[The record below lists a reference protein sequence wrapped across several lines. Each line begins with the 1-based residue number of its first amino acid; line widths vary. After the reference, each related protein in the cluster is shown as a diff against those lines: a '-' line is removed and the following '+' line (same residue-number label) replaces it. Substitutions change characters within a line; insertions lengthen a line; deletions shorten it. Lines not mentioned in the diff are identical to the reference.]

1 MTASPLKRPPAPP
14 PPPSTRYGGAKFVNA
29 GKKPLSRS
37 LRLYQRI
44 AVVFVGVTFLLLLSV
59 LYLSVSRAT
68 IKITANPKLITVNA
82 VADVVANPTIDGQIA
97 GAVKEKTFTGSKTF
111 TLPSEGSQAVEAK
124 ATGTVTITNTTTSNQ
139 LLVATTRVLSDTG
152 VLFRLDK
159 ATTVPANGKVDV
171 IVHADAAGKNGEIA
185 PAKFTIPGLN
195 ATLQKQITGS
205 SVAPM
210 IGGVVYVRSLTD
222 KDIAD
227 AVSALSTDL
236 VKQAGDEFSQGLDAS
251 LNGVSLKSSIL
262 DQKTDVPV
270 GTQTGSF
277 TLTLSMDVT
286 GVYYQGDL
294 VKTYA
299 QNLFEKRIPEG
310 YEATKINLDGMQ
322 AKVEASDAKVGE
334 ARITIYLD
342 GNARLSLES
351 SALSKD
357 RFTGRSPN
365 EVLTLLKSNEGIRE
379 VTVSFTPFWLKRVP
393 TLKDHIKIE
402 IVDPK

>member
-1 MTASPLKRPPAPP
+1 MTASSLKRPPAPP
-14 PPPSTRYGGAKFVNA
+14 PPPPTRYGGAKFVTA
-29 GKKPLSRS
+29 GRKPLSRS

-44 AVVFVGVTFLLLLSV
+44 AVVFVGITFLLLLSV

-68 IKITANPKLITVNA
+68 IKIVANPKLITVNA
-82 VADVVANPTIDGQIA
+82 IADVVANPTGDGQIA
-97 GAVKEKTFTGSKTF
+97 GVVKEKTVSGSKTF
-111 TLPSEGSQAVEAK
+111 TLPSAGSQAVEAK
-124 ATGTVTITNTTTSNQ
+124 ATGTVTIANTTTSNQ
-139 LLVATTRVLSDTG
+139 LLVATTRVLSETG
-152 VLFRLDK
+152 VLFRIDK

-171 IVHADAAGKNGEIA
+171 IVHADKAGKNGEIG
-185 PAKFTIPGLN
+185 PSKFTIPGLN

-205 SVAPM
+205 SAAPM
-210 IGGVVYVRSLTD
+210 VGGVVYVRSLTD
-222 KDIAD
+222 KDVAD
-227 AVSALSTDL
+227 AVSALSADL
-236 VKQAGDEFSQGLDAS
+236 VKQAGTEFSTGLDQS
-251 LNGVSLKSSIL
+251 LNGVSLKSSVVSR
-262 DQKTDVPV
+262 KTDVPV

-277 TLTLSMDVT
+277 TLTMSLDVT

-299 QNLFEKRIPEG
+299 QNLFAKRIPEG
-310 YEATKINLDGMQ
+310 YEATKINLEGMK
-322 AKVEASDAKVGE
+322 ATVEAADPKLGE
-334 ARITIYLD
+334 ARVSIYLD

-402 IVDPK
+402 ITDPK